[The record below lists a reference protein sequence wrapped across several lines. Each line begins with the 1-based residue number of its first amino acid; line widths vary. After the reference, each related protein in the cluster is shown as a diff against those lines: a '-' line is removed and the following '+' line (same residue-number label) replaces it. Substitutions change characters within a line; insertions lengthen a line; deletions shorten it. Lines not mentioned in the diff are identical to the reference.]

1 VPVLTVKMMPELP
14 ENGGTSVTPVP
25 LQTNL
30 MTFSLTRPTLQ
41 GSAGVPAPLYF
52 QPFDPAGLPSP
63 FQPAAGRAA
72 IIGGEPPP
80 TVSKIS
86 MEPPST
92 VGSPTGRL
100 KRAVGFATIF
110 ARMPGFTM

>member
-1 VPVLTVKMMPELP
+1 MLTVRMMPELP
-14 ENGGTSVTPVP
+14 AKGGTSVTPVP

-41 GSAGVPAPLYF
+41 GSLGVPAPLYF
-52 QPFDPAGLPSP
+52 HPFEPAGLPIP
-63 FQPAAGRAA
+63 FHPAAGSAA
-72 IIGGEPPP
+72 SIGGEPPP

-86 MEPPST
+86 IVPPST
-92 VGSPTGRL
+92 VGSSTGRS
-100 KRAVGFATIF
+100 KTVVGFATIF

>member
-1 VPVLTVKMMPELP
+1 VPVLTEKMMPELP
-14 ENGGTSVTPVP
+14 AKGGTSVTPVP

-41 GSAGVPAPLYF
+41 GSPGVPAPLYF
-52 QPFDPAGLPSP
+52 QPFEPTGLPSP
-63 FQPAAGRAA
+63 FHPAAGCAA
-72 IIGGEPPP
+72 TFGGVPPP
-80 TVSKIS
+80 TVSMIS
-86 MEPPST
+86 IVPPSK

-100 KRAVGFATIF
+100 KCVVGFATIF

>member
-1 VPVLTVKMMPELP
+1 VLTVKMMPELP
-14 ENGGTSVTPVP
+14 AKGGTSVTPVP

-41 GSAGVPAPLYF
+41 GSLGEPAPLYF
-52 QPFDPAGLPSP
+52 HPFEPTGLPSP
-63 FQPAAGRAA
+63 FHPAAGSAA
-72 IIGGEPPP
+72 SIGGEPPP

-86 MEPPST
+86 IVPPST
-92 VGSPTGRL
+92 VGSPAGRL
-100 KRAVGFATIF
+100 KTAGVMGFATIF

>member
-14 ENGGTSVTPVP
+14 AKGGTSVTPVP

-30 MTFSLTRPTLQ
+30 MTFSLTRPTLH
-41 GSAGVPAPLYF
+41 GSLGVPAPLYF
-52 QPFDPAGLPSP
+52 HPFEPTGFPSP
-63 FQPAAGRAA
+63 FHPAAGSAA
-72 IIGGEPPP
+72 SIGGEPPP

-86 MEPPST
+86 IVPPST

-100 KRAVGFATIF
+100 KSVVGFATIF